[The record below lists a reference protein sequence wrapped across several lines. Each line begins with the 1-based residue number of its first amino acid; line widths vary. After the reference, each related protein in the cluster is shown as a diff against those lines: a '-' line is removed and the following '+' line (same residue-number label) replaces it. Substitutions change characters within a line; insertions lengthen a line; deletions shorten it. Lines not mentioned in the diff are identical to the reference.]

1 MPLGAGPSSRTAAAL
16 AAAALAACA
25 HPASAP
31 RAGDAAT
38 AIMRLDATW
47 ASYMA
52 RGDGDAFRS
61 YVADDAVFAGRALLR
76 GREEVWAAWK
86 GFFAEGGPR
95 LRWTPVAGGAA
106 PSGDL
111 AWTTGRYRLER
122 SDPAGKPAALEGEY
136 LTVWARD
143 AAGAWRVA
151 LDSGLEPAAALEPIE
166 RAPVR
171 TLASR
176 DGTLEAA
183 IGTWRRDGPP
193 DRRSGSWIT
202 VRERAAGEWRTRFD
216 GALAFPPPR

>member
-1 MPLGAGPSSRTAAAL
+1 MPVHPGPASLAAAAL

-25 HPASAP
+25 HPPAAP
-31 RAGDAAT
+31 RGDGAA
-38 AIMRLDATW
+38 AEVMRLDAAW
-47 ASYMA
+47 ASAMT
-52 RGDGDAFRS
+52 RGDAEAFRS
-61 YVADDAVFAGRALLR
+61 LVGDDAVFAGRALLR
-76 GREEVWAAWK
+76 GREEVWANWK
-86 GFFAEGGPR
+86 GFFAEGAPR
-95 LRWTPVAGGAA
+95 LTWAPGAGGAA
-106 PSGDL
+106 GSGDL

-122 SDPAGKPAALEGEY
+122 RDPAGKPAVSEGNY

-143 AAGAWRVA
+143 GGGAWRVA

-166 RAPVR
+166 RVPVR

-193 DRRSGSWIT
+193 DRRSGTWIT